1 MQAGFIGLGRMGAPI
16 ARNIAKAGHEL
27 TVYNRTRAKAGEL
40 ERDGAKVASSPAEA
54 AASGIVFTMLA
65 DDRAAEEVILGNDG
79 VLGGL
84 RAGGI
89 HISFSTISAGL
100 SRRLEEAHHK
110 AGQRYAAAPVF
121 GRPDSAAAAKLV
133 VVAAGDKTALEEAH
147 PIFEVIGQRTFL
159 LGSNPS
165 MANVVK
171 LNGNFLLA
179 TMIEAFGE
187 VFAVLRKSGIDPKQ
201 FLEIVNGN
209 VFKSPVFQNY
219 GNIIAERRFEPA
231 GFRLK
236 LGLKD
241 VTLALRAAEDVTL
254 PLPLASLLRDRYLA
268 AVARGNG
275 EKDWSAVTAESEIT

>member
-1 MQAGFIGLGRMGAPI
+1 MQAGFIGLGSMGAPI

-27 TVYNRTRAKAGEL
+27 TVYNRTRAKAEEL

-65 DDRAAEEVILGNDG
+65 DDHAAEEVVLGSNG
-79 VLGGL
+79 VLSGL

-89 HISFSTISAGL
+89 HISLSTISAGL
-100 SRRLEEAHHK
+100 SKGLEEAHHK

-133 VVAAGDKTALEEAH
+133 VVAAGEKTALDEAQV
-147 PIFEVIGQRTFL
+147 IFDVIGQRTFL
-159 LGSNPS
+159 LGSNAS
-165 MANVVK
+165 MANIVK

-209 VFKSPVFQNY
+209 VFKSPVFENY

-268 AVARGNG
+268 AVARGSG
-275 EKDWSAVTAESEIT
+275 DKDWSAVTAESEIT